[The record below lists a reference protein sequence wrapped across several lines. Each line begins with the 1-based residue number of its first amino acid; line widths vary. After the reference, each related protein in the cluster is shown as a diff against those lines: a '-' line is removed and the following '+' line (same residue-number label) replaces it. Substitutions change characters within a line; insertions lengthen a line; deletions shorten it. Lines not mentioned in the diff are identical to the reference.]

1 MSCPAVERLS
11 IQVKSPSLP
20 FLVIKAP
27 TTAIKDYTLLPC
39 LQKLEIICCLDSS
52 FRHLFGA
59 ISSSLITHLNLRCA
73 HFDCKSAERPGL
85 EDLPSMFPNLEE
97 LYIRTATLNSQRE
110 VSSDRL
116 LQVLP
121 RWINLK
127 RIWLAFK
134 VQESEEEKQLVQ
146 FLDGELKK
154 KSSSSIQ
161 IKLYF
166 FESSNCII
174 DSFNH
179 DKDSEEEEYEEE
191 EDEESSVHQ
200 IVMKTAVLNIMMVL
214 ILTTVSIGSSS
225 TFLF

>member
-27 TTAIKDYTLLPC
+27 KTAIKDYTLLPC

-154 KSSSSIQ
+154 KSSSSI
-161 IKLYF
+161 
-166 FESSNCII
+166 
-174 DSFNH
+174 
-179 DKDSEEEEYEEE
+179 
-191 EDEESSVHQ
+191 
-200 IVMKTAVLNIMMVL
+200 
-214 ILTTVSIGSSS
+214 
-225 TFLF
+225 